1 MRIDRPAMMSVTAT
15 RISKTPVPM
24 RSVNRSPE
32 DRDAEEQRRDGFQCP
47 EDRRGRGADAADGP
61 AIVTSETIVGKQ
73 RQRNGVDHI
82 RGEGTAC
89 KSAPPRSRTT

>member
-15 RISKTPVPM
+15 RISATPTPIRNVKRSPKTMTPKNNAVTGSSAPRIAVGVEPM
-24 RSVNRSPE
+24 RRM
-32 DRDAEEQRRDGFQCP
+32 A
-47 EDRRGRGADAADGP
+47 P
-61 AIVTSETIVGKQ
+61 AIVTSETIVG
-73 RQRNGVDHI
+73 NNASETALIHI